1 MLVMEEHPAS
11 RSLRERSPEALHGS
25 LVADLV
31 EGERE
36 WLKDSRDLMM
46 VLGPYHHCA
55 QQLGLD
61 VAAAF
66 RAAAYAGPDSLQAVV
81 IAFGERSDVTP
92 EAFGFAVVEGPEGV
106 VYRYV

>member
-1 MLVMEEHPAS
+1 MQDHPAS
-11 RSLRERSPEALHGS
+11 RPLRDRSPEELHEL
-25 LVADLV
+25 LVADLI

-46 VLGPYHHCA
+46 VLAPYHHCA

-92 EAFGFAVVEGPEGV
+92 EAFGFGV
-106 VYRYV
+106 VTGPDGVAYRYV